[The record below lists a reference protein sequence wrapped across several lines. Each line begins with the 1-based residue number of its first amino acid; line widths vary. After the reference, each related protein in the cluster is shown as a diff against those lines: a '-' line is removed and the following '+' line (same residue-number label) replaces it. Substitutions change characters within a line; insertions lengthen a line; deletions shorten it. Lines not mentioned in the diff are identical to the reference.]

1 MKSLDGARFKRQVIP
16 GDTLILDTRMAGA
29 GKFVVR
35 ASVDD
40 EIATEAEIVL
50 VPDAPQA

>member
-1 MKSLDGARFKRQVIP
+1 ME
-16 GDTLILDTRMAGA
+16 GA
-29 GKFVVR
+29 GKYVVR

-40 EIATEAEIVL
+40 ETATEAAIVL